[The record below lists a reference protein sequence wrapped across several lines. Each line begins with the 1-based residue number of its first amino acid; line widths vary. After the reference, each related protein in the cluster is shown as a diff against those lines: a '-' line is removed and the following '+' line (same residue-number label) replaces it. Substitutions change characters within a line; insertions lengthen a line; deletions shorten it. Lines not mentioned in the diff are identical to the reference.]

1 MNRLKEQIRR
11 KNKYF
16 FLVKKGVDQNV
27 LRLLKSY
34 ITDVIKIWV
43 MLIYTKFLKTSQE
56 KSKELQ
62 IMY

>member
-16 FLVKKGVDQNV
+16 FLVKKEFDQNV

-34 ITDVIKIWV
+34 ITDIIKI
-43 MLIYTKFLKTSQE
+43 
-56 KSKELQ
+56 
-62 IMY
+62 

>member
-1 MNRLKEQIRR
+1 M
-11 KNKYF
+11 
-16 FLVKKGVDQNV
+16 VKKEFDQNV

-34 ITDVIKIWV
+34 ITDIIKIWV

>member
-34 ITDVIKIWV
+34 ITDIIKI
-43 MLIYTKFLKTSQE
+43 
-56 KSKELQ
+56 
-62 IMY
+62 